1 MPHHVVAG
9 TAGEGSQIKFP
20 GVHKTDP
27 LLKPGSKWRHDVPI
41 EPSSDFFVSERPD
54 LYGLAVVQ
62 KQTILQKGTNLYVT
76 TPYFSPNGSEQR
88 CSICPRTNCRY

>member
-1 MPHHVVAG
+1 
-9 TAGEGSQIKFP
+9 TQIKFL

-41 EPSSDFFVSERPD
+41 EPSWILYRNALIYMGWLLSKTDYTSKDEFVCHD
-54 LYGLAVVQ
+54 A
-62 KQTILQKGTNLYVT
+62 I
-76 TPYFSPNGSEQR
+76 FSPNGSEQR